1 MVRLVCCDL
10 DNTLLFDKNGAV
22 PGELFGLIEKLSH
35 KGVLFAVVSGRPV
48 ADLLRLF
55 APVIDKIVIAAYDGA
70 VVLYKGEAVVSRPID
85 KNIYMA
91 FIESVN
97 NESSGLG
104 AREYIFYTL
113 TDAYVSGNSV
123 FAEKALLDSVTMTG
137 RIIRTGTPGEI
148 TEPVY
153 KLSLLSGE
161 GNDDFDY
168 VVRDWSS
175 YLNNIYTGT
184 RWCEFVSADT
194 DKGYAVNLLMERFGI
209 SAAETMAF
217 GDGINDIGMLSAC
230 DFSYA
235 MESSVEEVKQS
246 ASFVTDNVIRSIKE
260 FFSM

>member
-1 MVRLVCCDL
+1 
-10 DNTLLFDKNGAV
+10 
-22 PGELFGLIEKLSH
+22 
-35 KGVLFAVVSGRPV
+35 
-48 ADLLRLF
+48 
-55 APVIDKIVIAAYDGA
+55 
-70 VVLYKGEAVVSRPID
+70 
-85 KNIYMA
+85 MA

-217 GDGINDIGMLSAC
+217 GDGENDADMLSFAGIGV
-230 DFSYA
+230 A
-235 MESSVEEVKQS
+235 MGNAPEFIKI
-246 ASFVTDNVIRSIKE
+246 ASDAVSEPHDLDGAAIAIERFCL
-260 FFSM
+260 

>member
-1 MVRLVCCDL
+1 MVLLVCCDL

-70 VVLYKGEAVVSRPID
+70 VVLYKGDAVVSRPID

>member
-91 FIESVN
+91 FIEYVN

-246 ASFVTDNVIRSIKE
+246 ASFVTDNIIRSIKE

>member
-91 FIESVN
+91 FIEYVN
-97 NESSGLG
+97 NESSALG

>member
-246 ASFVTDNVIRSIKE
+246 ASFVTDNVIRSIKK
-260 FFSM
+260 FFAM

>member
-97 NESSGLG
+97 NESAGLG

-209 SAAETMAF
+209 FAAETMAF

-260 FFSM
+260 FFAM